1 MDAIKQAVDEPGT
14 RSPADYTRRVLGLA
28 VLYPLVTLGAL
39 VGEALLVWRVKA
51 LVTLTQRSN
60 VETLTLAFFAV
71 FFAYVG
77 YLGAKGVP
85 GAARIAWYAGVARGS
100 GAAE

>member
-77 YLGAKGVP
+77 YLGARGAP
-85 GAARIAWYAGVARGS
+85 GGIRILAWRALARVRGR
-100 GAAE
+100 E